1 MQTDRTEEVAWN
13 EMSPVL
19 DEALDGL
26 DDSDRQVILLRFF
39 EQKTMADLGRIL
51 DVSEDAAKY
60 RLREGGSLRDIS
72 PTVLAMLGLDQPAEM
87 SGADLRLK
95 L

>member
-1 MQTDRTEEVAWN
+1 V
-13 EMSPVL
+13 PFVL
-19 DEALDGL
+19 
-26 DDSDRQVILLRFF
+26 
-39 EQKTMADLGRIL
+39 
-51 DVSEDAAKY
+51 VSEDAAKY

-87 SGADLRLK
+87 SGTDLRLK